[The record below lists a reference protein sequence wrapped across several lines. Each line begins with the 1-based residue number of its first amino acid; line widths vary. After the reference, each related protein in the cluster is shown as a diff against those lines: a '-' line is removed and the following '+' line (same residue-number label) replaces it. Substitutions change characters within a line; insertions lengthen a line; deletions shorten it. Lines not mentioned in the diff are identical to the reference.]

1 MRDFRLLR
9 PDEIECR
16 VATVT
21 EKSVQ
26 LLLYKT
32 ARTDAALLDD
42 TVGSM
47 YWCNDYKTIDGKMY
61 CGIGIKDKDTCQW
74 VWKWNCGTESNMEA
88 EKGEA
93 SDAFKRAGFVWGI
106 GAELYSSPQIYVPI
120 SKCNVKN
127 GKCYDIFE
135 VTSIGYDNA
144 ENINALVISLNG
156 EPVWN
161 MGTAKKVQK
170 VDTRKA
176 VDEMIA
182 NEEKKKAIP
191 KEEDPILKEEPLVLL
206 TGEKKYFCSKCKADI
221 SEKVAKYSYD
231 KFGKYL
237 CYKCQR

>member
-1 MRDFRLLR
+1 
-9 PDEIECR
+9 
-16 VATVT
+16 
-21 EKSVQ
+21 
-26 LLLYKT
+26 
-32 ARTDAALLDD
+32 
-42 TVGSM
+42 
-47 YWCNDYKTIDGKMY
+47 
-61 CGIGIKDKDTCQW
+61 
-74 VWKWNCGTESNMEA
+74 
-88 EKGEA
+88 
-93 SDAFKRAGFVWGI
+93 
-106 GAELYSSPQIYVPI
+106 
-120 SKCNVKN
+120 
-127 GKCYDIFE
+127 
-135 VTSIGYDNA
+135 
-144 ENINALVISLNG
+144 
-156 EPVWN
+156 